1 MSRAEVGEWT
11 RNLEALRAVRSHLQ
25 SHGISDYEETLYG
38 EYVTARA
45 SLRKWEEMFHA
56 KFQPYRHLALGDIV
70 HRSVSYT
77 LHPSLVDHVMD
88 VYHIRELPALRV
100 PDRRSK
106 DRVKA
111 MGRATFTP
119 FQLKPLGYVTPAVLN
134 SRCNIFT
141 NQGNSLTSQT
151 VYSSFW
157 EYFSSS
163 DIALFQSTFG
173 IPRHPVDHDVNRRDV
188 PVVCEGMPGLCV
200 ESNTDLEYIMAIAQ
214 NTPTSII
221 YDNNMDDLVTW
232 ITNLANT
239 HTHTD
244 VYSIVYVWMESQLLG
259 GSAASS
265 FNTEV
270 MKVCAMGVTIV
281 AASGIDGAP
290 GSHYR
295 SSSTSDCGYD
305 AVFPASSP
313 YVTAVG
319 STMGIEVGSAEVT

>member
-1 MSRAEVGEWT
+1 MYKRQGENVEVDLESDHEIVIVIKQLNLDKLESFVHEVSNPHSDIYGQYLTRAEVGRWT
-11 RNLEALRAVRSHLQ
+11 HITAALEAVRSHLQ
-25 SHGISDYEETLYG
+25 SYGISDYEETLYG

-56 KFQPYRHLALGDIV
+56 KFQPYRHLTSGDIV

-111 MGRATFTP
+111 MGRATFTSS
-119 FQLKPLGYVTPAVLN
+119 QSKALGYVTPAMLN
-134 SRCNIFT
+134 SRYNIFT

-151 VYSSFW
+151 VYSSSS

-188 PVVCEGMPGLCV
+188 PVVCEGMPGLCF
-200 ESNTDLEYIMAIAQ
+200 ESNTDLEYIMAIAH
-214 NTPTSII
+214 NTPTSIM
-221 YDNNMDDLVTW
+221 YECG
-232 ITNLANT
+232 LA
-239 HTHTD
+239 
-244 VYSIVYVWMESQLLG
+244 
-259 GSAASS
+259 
-265 FNTEV
+265 
-270 MKVCAMGVTIV
+270 
-281 AASGIDGAP
+281 
-290 GSHYR
+290 YR
-295 SSSTSDCGYD
+295 T
-305 AVFPASSP
+305 
-313 YVTAVG
+313 
-319 STMGIEVGSAEVT
+319 